1 MASFKLINNT
11 ASNLPLSDSSYIPPR
26 AERTVNQLTLEM
38 RRLERN
44 KMLTI
49 ITIPSVTGD
58 DLLPDY
64 VGTSDPNAGTG
75 NGGNGG
81 GSNDLASLT
90 PAPDGSIPEFAT
102 GDNQWHA
109 TQAPRQLLLDG
120 GNF

>member
-1 MASFKLINNT
+1 MSSFKLINNT
-11 ASNLPLSDSSYIPPR
+11 DSILPLSDGSSILPR
-26 AERTVNQLTLEM
+26 GVRVVDQLTLEM
-38 RRLERN
+38 RRLERSRL
-44 KMLTI
+44 LTI
-49 ITIPSVTGD
+49 IQIPSVSGD

-64 VGTSDPNAGTG
+64 VGTSDPNAD
-75 NGGNGG
+75 NNG
-81 GSNDLASLT
+81 GSNDLESLT